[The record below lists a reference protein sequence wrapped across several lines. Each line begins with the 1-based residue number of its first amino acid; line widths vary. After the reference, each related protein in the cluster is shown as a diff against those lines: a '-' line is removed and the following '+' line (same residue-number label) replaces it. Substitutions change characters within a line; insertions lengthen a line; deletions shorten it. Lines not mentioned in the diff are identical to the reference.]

1 MNKTNR
7 SHAFFA
13 WVLVA
18 VGLLLLDRGR
28 YGFCWSDESFYLTFS
43 QRMWNGQHLILDEWH
58 PVQFYSALFYP
69 ALSFYHGLFGT
80 EGIYLFA
87 RSLYTLLALGA
98 SLLLYTTLCNKE
110 KPLISFLC
118 AGLLLSYSRGNI
130 WGLSYYNLFVLFCA
144 SAWCFFLRGQG
155 HHGKKQKAFYFFGG
169 VLLSGAVLC
178 VPYFALFVIF
188 GVAAALV
195 YQPGGE
201 AGRWSLLGICVAAAV
216 FIVAFLPK
224 DFAGILDNLKQ
235 IFTDPEHAGGPITN
249 LIAAIRDVKMLYYYE
264 LGLVL
269 LSCLALLLGAKFF
282 PKSVGTLPGL
292 LIALV
297 GAAVSFWR
305 YRLAETGFAA
315 YTFALFCLPG
325 LSLCWLRRQISIP
338 ALSLRLLGA
347 SMGVSMALS
356 SNTEAIAF
364 TVGLPVYAMGVVLQ
378 FSSLP
383 DTEKNLRRVSIILVW
398 ATLAMT
404 LFSRLTSVFRD
415 GPIDTLTVS
424 MTRGPAKGIHT
435 TKLHAQQYESIL
447 DMTQDLNST
456 YGPTNTVFFSKIL
469 PWGYLTVDFPCGVP
483 TAWRTPLDSPR
494 LESYGET
501 HDLPD
506 IVVVLHPEMG
516 DHSTNAFPNDNH
528 LSGWLWEQ
536 MQKKQYQHL
545 EYPCADVYASPDA
558 VRKE

>member
-7 SHAFFA
+7 SRACFA
-13 WVLVA
+13 WALVA
-18 VGLLLLDRGR
+18 VGVVLLYRGR

-58 PVQFYSALFYP
+58 PVQFYSVLFYP
-69 ALSFYHGLFGT
+69 VLSLYHSLFGT

-87 RSLYTLLALGA
+87 RSLYTLLALAA
-98 SLLLYTTLCNKE
+98 SLLLYATLCKKE

-130 WGLSYYNLFVLFCA
+130 WGLSYYNLFVLLCV
-144 SAWCFFLRGQG
+144 SAWCMFLQGQG
-155 HHGKKQKAFYFFGG
+155 IPGKKRKALFLLGG
-169 VLLSGAVLC
+169 VFLSGAVLC
-178 VPYFALFVIF
+178 VPYFALFVIL
-188 GVAAALV
+188 GVAVALV
-195 YQPGGE
+195 YRPGRE
-201 AGRWSLLGICVAAAV
+201 AGTWSLLGICIAAAV

-224 DFAGILDNLKQ
+224 DFAGILSNLQQ

-249 LIAAIRDVKMLYYYE
+249 LVAAIRDVKMLYYYE
-264 LGLVL
+264 AGLVILSMLVL
-269 LSCLALLLGAKFF
+269 LIGAKLF
-282 PKSVGTLPGL
+282 PKSIGTLPGL
-292 LIALV
+292 LIALA

-315 YTFALFCLPG
+315 YTFALFCLPE
-325 LSLCWLRRQISIP
+325 LSLCWFRRQISIQ

-347 SMGVSMALS
+347 AMGLSMALS

-378 FSSLP
+378 FASLP
-383 DTEKNLRRVSIILVW
+383 DTEKNLRIVSIILVS

-415 GPIDTLTVS
+415 GPINTLSVS
-424 MTRGPAKGIHT
+424 VTRGPAKGIRT

-447 DMTQDLNST
+447 EMASDLNDT
-456 YGPTNTVFFSKIL
+456 YTPDNTVFFSKIL
-469 PWGYLTVDFPCGVP
+469 PWGYLTVDFSCGVP
-483 TAWRTPLDSPR
+483 TAWRTPLDSLR
-494 LESYGET
+494 LESYSET

-506 IVVVLHPEMG
+506 IVVVLHPELG
-516 DHSTNAFPNDNH
+516 DHATNAFPNDNH

-536 MQKKQYQHL
+536 MQEKQYQHL
-545 EYPCADVYASPDA
+545 EYSCADVYVSPDA
-558 VRKE
+558 DRKE